1 MKFNS
6 TIETEDYAKFMKHID
21 DGCEWN
27 VLMYDSDTNLI
38 AKLPHVSVVSFIDE
52 DDCLDLETEDGC
64 DITIILPKV
73 READV
78 QYVSRTES
86 NEYKDCTFDF
96 VTISGSISFYSSVA
110 A

>member
-52 DDCLDLETEDGC
+52 DVLSVSIQASPLEF
-64 DITIILPKV
+64 PK
-73 READV
+73 
-78 QYVSRTES
+78 
-86 NEYKDCTFDF
+86 
-96 VTISGSISFYSSVA
+96 
-110 A
+110 